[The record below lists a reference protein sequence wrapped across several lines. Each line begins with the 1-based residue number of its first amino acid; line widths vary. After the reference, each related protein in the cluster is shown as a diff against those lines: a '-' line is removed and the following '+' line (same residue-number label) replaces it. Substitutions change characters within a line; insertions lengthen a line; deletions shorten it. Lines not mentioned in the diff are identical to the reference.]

1 MPKLC
6 QACDQSLLGLGW
18 GGRGE
23 NPAGRAVG
31 GGGNLCSCQ
40 NCVKHV
46 TNHFLDLDGVEE
58 VKIQL
63 EEQLAEV
70 ETSVA
75 YDLEQ
80 YQEVLDDT
88 IYEVEELV

>member
-1 MPKLC
+1 MKQTLKLK
-6 QACDQSLLGLGW
+6 
-18 GGRGE
+18 
-23 NPAGRAVG
+23 
-31 GGGNLCSCQ
+31 NLSCQ

-46 TNHFLDLDGVEE
+46 TNHLLDLDGVEE

-80 YQEVLDDT
+80 YQEVLEDT

>member
-1 MPKLC
+1 MKQTLKLK
-6 QACDQSLLGLGW
+6 
-18 GGRGE
+18 
-23 NPAGRAVG
+23 
-31 GGGNLCSCQ
+31 NLSCQ

-46 TNHFLDLDGVEE
+46 TDHLLDLDGVEE

>member
-1 MPKLC
+1 MKQTLKLK
-6 QACDQSLLGLGW
+6 
-18 GGRGE
+18 
-23 NPAGRAVG
+23 
-31 GGGNLCSCQ
+31 NLSCQ

-63 EEQLAEV
+63 DQQVAEV

-75 YDLEQ
+75 YDLKR

>member
-1 MPKLC
+1 MKQTLKLK
-6 QACDQSLLGLGW
+6 
-18 GGRGE
+18 
-23 NPAGRAVG
+23 
-31 GGGNLCSCQ
+31 NLSCQ

-63 EEQLAEV
+63 EQQWAEV

-75 YDLEQ
+75 YDLKR

>member
-1 MPKLC
+1 MKQTLKLK
-6 QACDQSLLGLGW
+6 
-18 GGRGE
+18 
-23 NPAGRAVG
+23 
-31 GGGNLCSCQ
+31 NLSCQ

-46 TNHFLDLDGVEE
+46 TNHLLEMDGVED

-63 EEQLAEV
+63 EEQLAEA

-80 YQEVLDDT
+80 YQEVLEDT
-88 IYEVEELV
+88 IYEVEELI

>member
-1 MPKLC
+1 MKQTLKLK
-6 QACDQSLLGLGW
+6 
-18 GGRGE
+18 
-23 NPAGRAVG
+23 
-31 GGGNLCSCQ
+31 NLFCQ

-63 EEQLAEV
+63 DQQLAEV

-75 YDLEQ
+75 YDLKR

>member
-1 MPKLC
+1 MKQILKLK
-6 QACDQSLLGLGW
+6 
-18 GGRGE
+18 
-23 NPAGRAVG
+23 
-31 GGGNLCSCQ
+31 NLSCQ

-46 TNHFLDLDGVEE
+46 TNHLLEMDGVED

-80 YQEVLDDT
+80 YQEVLEDT
-88 IYEVEELV
+88 IYEVEELI

>member
-1 MPKLC
+1 MKQTLKLK
-6 QACDQSLLGLGW
+6 
-18 GGRGE
+18 
-23 NPAGRAVG
+23 
-31 GGGNLCSCQ
+31 NLSCQ

-46 TNHFLDLDGVEE
+46 TTHLLDLDGVEE

-88 IYEVEELV
+88 IYEVEELI

>member
-1 MPKLC
+1 MKQTLKLK
-6 QACDQSLLGLGW
+6 
-18 GGRGE
+18 
-23 NPAGRAVG
+23 
-31 GGGNLCSCQ
+31 NLSCQ

-46 TNHFLDLDGVEE
+46 TNHLLDLDGVEE

-88 IYEVEELV
+88 IYEVDELI

>member
-1 MPKLC
+1 MKQTLKLK
-6 QACDQSLLGLGW
+6 
-18 GGRGE
+18 
-23 NPAGRAVG
+23 
-31 GGGNLCSCQ
+31 NLSCQ

-63 EEQLAEV
+63 DQQLAEV

-75 YDLEQ
+75 YDLKR
-80 YQEVLDDT
+80 YQEVLNDT

>member
-1 MPKLC
+1 MKQTLKLK
-6 QACDQSLLGLGW
+6 
-18 GGRGE
+18 
-23 NPAGRAVG
+23 
-31 GGGNLCSCQ
+31 NLSCQ

-63 EEQLAEV
+63 DQQLAEV

-75 YDLEQ
+75 YDLKR

-88 IYEVEELV
+88 IYEVRALV

>member
-1 MPKLC
+1 MKQTLKLK
-6 QACDQSLLGLGW
+6 
-18 GGRGE
+18 
-23 NPAGRAVG
+23 
-31 GGGNLCSCQ
+31 NLSCQ

-46 TNHFLDLDGVEE
+46 TNHLLDLDGVEE
-58 VKIQL
+58 VNIQL

-88 IYEVEELV
+88 IYEVEELI

>member
-1 MPKLC
+1 MKQTLKLK
-6 QACDQSLLGLGW
+6 
-18 GGRGE
+18 
-23 NPAGRAVG
+23 
-31 GGGNLCSCQ
+31 NLSCQ

-46 TNHFLDLDGVEE
+46 TNHFLDLDGLEE

-63 EEQLAEV
+63 DQQLAEV

-75 YDLEQ
+75 YDLKR

>member
-1 MPKLC
+1 MKQTLKLK
-6 QACDQSLLGLGW
+6 
-18 GGRGE
+18 
-23 NPAGRAVG
+23 
-31 GGGNLCSCQ
+31 NLSCQ

-63 EEQLAEV
+63 DQQLAEV

-75 YDLEQ
+75 YDLKR
-80 YQEVLDDT
+80 YQEVLDGT

>member
-1 MPKLC
+1 MKQTLKLK
-6 QACDQSLLGLGW
+6 
-18 GGRGE
+18 
-23 NPAGRAVG
+23 
-31 GGGNLCSCQ
+31 NLSCQ

-63 EEQLAEV
+63 DQQLAEV

-75 YDLEQ
+75 YDLKR

-88 IYEVEELV
+88 MYEVEELV

>member
-1 MPKLC
+1 MKQTLKLK
-6 QACDQSLLGLGW
+6 
-18 GGRGE
+18 
-23 NPAGRAVG
+23 
-31 GGGNLCSCQ
+31 NLSCQ

-46 TNHFLDLDGVEE
+46 TNHLLDLDGVEA

-88 IYEVEELV
+88 IYEVEELI

>member
-1 MPKLC
+1 MKQTLKLK
-6 QACDQSLLGLGW
+6 
-18 GGRGE
+18 
-23 NPAGRAVG
+23 
-31 GGGNLCSCQ
+31 NLSCQ

-63 EEQLAEV
+63 DQQLAEV

-75 YDLEQ
+75 YDLKR

-88 IYEVEELV
+88 IYEVEELVYDKI

>member
-1 MPKLC
+1 MKQTLKLK
-6 QACDQSLLGLGW
+6 
-18 GGRGE
+18 
-23 NPAGRAVG
+23 
-31 GGGNLCSCQ
+31 NLSCQ

-46 TNHFLDLDGVEE
+46 TNHLLDLDGVEE

-63 EEQLAEV
+63 DQQLAEV

-75 YDLEQ
+75 YDLEG

>member
-1 MPKLC
+1 MKQTLKLK
-6 QACDQSLLGLGW
+6 
-18 GGRGE
+18 
-23 NPAGRAVG
+23 
-31 GGGNLCSCQ
+31 NLSCQ

-63 EEQLAEV
+63 DQQLAEV
-70 ETSVA
+70 ETSEA
-75 YDLEQ
+75 YDLKR

>member
-1 MPKLC
+1 MKQTLKLK
-6 QACDQSLLGLGW
+6 
-18 GGRGE
+18 
-23 NPAGRAVG
+23 
-31 GGGNLCSCQ
+31 NLSCQ

-46 TNHFLDLDGVEE
+46 TNHLLDLDGVVE

-63 EEQLAEV
+63 DQQLAEV

-75 YDLEQ
+75 YDLEG
-80 YQEVLDDT
+80 YQVALDDT

>member
-1 MPKLC
+1 MKQTLKLK
-6 QACDQSLLGLGW
+6 
-18 GGRGE
+18 
-23 NPAGRAVG
+23 
-31 GGGNLCSCQ
+31 NLSCQ

-63 EEQLAEV
+63 DQQLAEV
-70 ETSVA
+70 VTSVA
-75 YDLEQ
+75 YDLKR

>member
-1 MPKLC
+1 MKQILKLK
-6 QACDQSLLGLGW
+6 
-18 GGRGE
+18 
-23 NPAGRAVG
+23 
-31 GGGNLCSCQ
+31 NLSCQ

-46 TNHFLDLDGVEE
+46 TNRLLDLDGVEE

-63 EEQLAEV
+63 EEQFAEV

-75 YDLEQ
+75 YDLER

-88 IYEVEELV
+88 IYEVEDLI

>member
-1 MPKLC
+1 MKQTLKLK
-6 QACDQSLLGLGW
+6 
-18 GGRGE
+18 
-23 NPAGRAVG
+23 
-31 GGGNLCSCQ
+31 NLSCQ

-46 TNHFLDLDGVEE
+46 TNHFLELDGVEE
-58 VKIQL
+58 VRIQL

-70 ETSVA
+70 ETTVA

-80 YQEVLDDT
+80 YQEVLEDT